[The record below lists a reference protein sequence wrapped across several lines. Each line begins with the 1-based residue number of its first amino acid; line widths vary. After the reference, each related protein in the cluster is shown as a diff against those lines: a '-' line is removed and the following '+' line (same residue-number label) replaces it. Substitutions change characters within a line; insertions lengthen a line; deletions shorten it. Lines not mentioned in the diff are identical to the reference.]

1 MKQLL
6 IIIASFV
13 MVGCGP
19 DIEIWTAVKESN
31 AQAVKQHISYGTDL
45 NSRNLKSWTP
55 LHYASSMGHSEIVN
69 ILLENGADVNASIII
84 GTNKDKT
91 PLDFAIQNNN
101 QSVIKILRKHGA
113 KTGDELKAEGK

>member
-13 MVGCGP
+13 LVGCGP
-19 DIEIWTAVKESN
+19 DIEIWTAAKKGN
-31 AQAVKQHISYGTDL
+31 AQAVKQHISYGTDI
-45 NSRNLKSWTP
+45 NSSNLKSWTP
-55 LHYASSMGHSEIVN
+55 LHYASSRGHSEIVN
-69 ILLENGADVNASIII
+69 ILLENGAYVNSSIII

-101 QSVIKILRKHGA
+101 QSAIKVLRKHGA
-113 KTGDELKAEGK
+113 KTGDELKVEDR

>member
-1 MKQLL
+1 ML
-6 IIIASFV
+6 
-13 MVGCGP
+13 VGCGP
-19 DIEIWTAVKESN
+19 DIEIWTAAKEGN
-31 AQAVKQHISYGTDL
+31 AQAVKQHISYGTDI

-55 LHYASSMGHSEIVN
+55 LHYASSRGHSEIVN
-69 ILLENGADVNASIII
+69 ILLENGAYVNSSIII

-101 QSVIKILRKHGA
+101 QSEIKILRKHGA

>member
-6 IIIASFV
+6 IIIASFL

-19 DIEIWTAVKESN
+19 DIEIWTAAKEGN
-31 AQAVKQHISYGTDL
+31 AQAVKQHISYGTDI
-45 NSRNLKSWTP
+45 NSSNLKSWTP
-55 LHYASSMGHSEIVN
+55 LHYASSRGHSEIVS
-69 ILLENGADVNASIII
+69 ILLENGAYVNSSIII

-101 QSVIKILRKHGA
+101 ENVIKILLKHGG
-113 KTGDELKAEGK
+113 KKGKEFKAEGE